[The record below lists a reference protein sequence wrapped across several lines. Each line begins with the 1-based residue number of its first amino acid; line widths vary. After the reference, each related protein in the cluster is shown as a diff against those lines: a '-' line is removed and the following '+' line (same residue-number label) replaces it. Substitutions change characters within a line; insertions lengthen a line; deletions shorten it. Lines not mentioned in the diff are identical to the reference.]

1 MIMIDLGI
9 QDNTIEIINDLEFYS
24 QNKSE
29 LRLKERQIED
39 NKITL
44 YFDCLAQSFDVRICV
59 DDLTVLAQLPKA
71 FERNARIH
79 FRAWTE
85 VHLPAWY
92 YIDDLVIE
100 KNPDEDESLWQA
112 RCRLIVSLQE
122 RKNV

>member
-1 MIMIDLGI
+1 MIDLGL

-29 LRLKERQIED
+29 LRLKERQEEED
-39 NKITL
+39 RLILFFESIT
-44 YFDCLAQSFDVRICV
+44 QSFSIRICI
-59 DDLTVLAQLPKA
+59 DDLTVIAQLPKV
-71 FERNARIH
+71 FERTARVR

-100 KNPDEDESLWQA
+100 KNQDHEESLWQA
-112 RCRLIVSLQE
+112 KFKLIVSLKE